1 MSLMSVAFESV
12 KPFALKALVGVGFG
26 TVSYVGLTAA
36 INGAISA
43 AQGSLNG
50 LTGDVS
56 AILAMAGLFQA
67 LGIIAGGL
75 TASVALASLKKLQ
88 LRSS

>member
-1 MSLMSVAFESV
+1 MSLMDVAFSAV
-12 KPFALKALVGVGFG
+12 KPFAVQALVSIGFG
-26 TVSYVGLTAA
+26 TVTYAGLTAA
-36 INGAISA
+36 INAAISA
-43 AQGSLNG
+43 AQGSLGG

-56 AILAMAGLFQA
+56 QILAMAGLFQA
-67 LGIIAGGL
+67 LGIIAGGM

>member
-1 MSLMSVAFESV
+1 MSLVSVAFAAV
-12 KPFALKALVGVGFG
+12 KPFALQALVGVGFG
-26 TVSYVGLTAA
+26 TVTYVGLTAA
-36 INGAISA
+36 INAAISA

-56 AILAMAGLFQA
+56 AILAMAGFFQA

-75 TASVALASLKKLQ
+75 TASVALVSLKKLQ